1 MPMPTQCSPHSLH
14 DMDDIMVNEMISAWC
29 FQLVLLPF
37 QQGWFQRQLIL
48 RVSTCGLQE
57 EHTYVRT
64 YVHKILKTA
73 NSSQNGTLQ
82 RTHFDTSS
90 IQWGIIMAIAI
101 ARRKVEYPQNAVSVS
116 SSNVEKVNRQ
126 IRKMEALDRYLNFA
140 LDVPRIV
147 APFAGPALGIS
158 AVAAPV
164 LS

>member
-64 YVHKILKTA
+64 YL
-73 NSSQNGTLQ
+73 
-82 RTHFDTSS
+82 RTPNT
-90 IQWGIIMAIAI
+90 
-101 ARRKVEYPQNAVSVS
+101 EN
-116 SSNVEKVNRQ
+116 
-126 IRKMEALDRYLNFA
+126 
-140 LDVPRIV
+140 
-147 APFAGPALGIS
+147 
-158 AVAAPV
+158 
-164 LS
+164 